1 MLRFYFG
8 FLYFCSKH
16 KVVLGHKATNTSKPL
31 NKNHY
36 KIISAEVKGF
46 QVGSGEIQKC
56 MKTIVKTIPN
66 ATNLGFWR
74 VPRIVRV

>member
-8 FLYFCSKH
+8 LLYSYSKH
-16 KVVLGHKATNTSKPL
+16 KVFSGHKATNTSKPL
-31 NKNHY
+31 KNHY

-56 MKTIVKTIPN
+56 MKTIVKTILN
-66 ATNLGFWR
+66 TTNLGFWR